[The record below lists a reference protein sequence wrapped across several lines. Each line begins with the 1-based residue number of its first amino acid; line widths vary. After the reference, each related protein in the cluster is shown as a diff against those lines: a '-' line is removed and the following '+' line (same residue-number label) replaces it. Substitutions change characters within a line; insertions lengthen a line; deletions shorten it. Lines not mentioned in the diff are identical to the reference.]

1 MLTLFAS
8 PLHNSAFSSLVSYL
22 QGDPS
27 MNPDR
32 ISDYQRANR
41 QQEVFYD
48 TTAWTESLQGKG
60 LKRSGG
66 AEGENGARKKKATA
80 AEVAAF
86 KKKKEDKKRAKLMD
100 FLKS

>member
-1 MLTLFAS
+1 
-8 PLHNSAFSSLVSYL
+8 
-22 QGDPS
+22 

-32 ISDYQRANR
+32 ISDYQRSNR

-48 TTAWTESLQGKG
+48 TGAWTESLQGKG
-60 LKRSGG
+60 LKRSG
-66 AEGENGARKKKATA
+66 EGNEGSRKKKASA